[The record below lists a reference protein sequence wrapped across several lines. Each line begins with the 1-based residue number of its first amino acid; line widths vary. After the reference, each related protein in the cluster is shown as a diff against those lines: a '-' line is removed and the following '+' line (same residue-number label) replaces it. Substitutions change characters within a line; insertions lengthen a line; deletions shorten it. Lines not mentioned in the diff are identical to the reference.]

1 MKTTIKNTAQKEAFI
16 KVIQNTEIK
25 SNYKAEFS
33 KVRRKRSLSQNS
45 YLWLLLTIG
54 EQETG
59 NLKADLYSY
68 FLSRYPVTKEV
79 DICDEICIVQVTSS
93 GFNSLQMSIFIEH
106 IRRDLAEMG
115 IATPDAGSD
124 AAVDCW
130 NYYHENG
137 LI

>member
-1 MKTTIKNTAQKEAFI
+1 MKTTIKNEAQKEAFI
-16 KVIQNTEIK
+16 QVIKDTEIK
-25 SNYKAEFS
+25 SNYNAVFS
-33 KVRRKRSLSQNS
+33 KVRRKRSLSANG

-93 GFNSLQMSIFIEH
+93 GFSSLQMSIFVDNV
-106 IRRDLAEMG
+106 RRELAEMG
-115 IATPDAGSD
+115 IHTPDAGTD

-130 NYYHENG
+130 NYYHEKG

>member
-93 GFNSLQMSIFIEH
+93 GFNSLQMSIFIENV
-106 IRRDLAEMG
+106 RRELAEMG
-115 IATPDAGSD
+115 IHTPDAGTD
-124 AAVDCW
+124 AAVEAW
-130 NYYHENG
+130 NYYHERG